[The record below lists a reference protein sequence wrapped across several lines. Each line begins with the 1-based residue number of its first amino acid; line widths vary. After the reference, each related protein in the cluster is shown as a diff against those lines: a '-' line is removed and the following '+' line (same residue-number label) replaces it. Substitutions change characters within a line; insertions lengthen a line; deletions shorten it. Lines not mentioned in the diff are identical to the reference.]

1 MIGRK
6 KLRDCVMEDV
16 FGNIYRSN
24 GMFFITDRGG
34 GRYVVF
40 RDMDDDLIRM
50 ATVRKRPVGADK
62 IELTVENEDIMDI
75 ADEILANEEGLFV
88 FGKEKSFALVEREGQ
103 LGYVRGS
110 GQKLRE
116 RLDYRVRSGL
126 ADKLLWVLN
135 AALNICI
142 VGLVLMAVSTNVGEW
157 LSDRK
162 YGEMYEYLPSF
173 EEYQQKIDEMFAPDG
188 SWSGMGVDERLEAI
202 RYVAEW
208 ETVAVL
214 GIPTIEIKA
223 ADLEGTTLG
232 QFRNYPLC
240 ILMDRGHIEEST
252 PAAVLDTL
260 IHEIRHYWQ
269 HETVQLLETVEGE
282 NSTMSNNYIFN
293 QAREFRNSFRD
304 YKDVESGEEEDFY
317 EYYSQRVEQ
326 DSREWAEYRLQYGIY
341 KEIEGMEEQ

>member
-1 MIGRK
+1 MRGRK

-16 FGNIYRSN
+16 FGNIYRSS
-24 GMFFITDRGG
+24 GMFFITDRDG

-40 RDMDDDLIRM
+40 RDTDDGAIRIAM
-50 ATVRKRPVGADK
+50 VRKRLTGACRIDP
-62 IELTVENEDIMDI
+62 TVENEDILDI
-75 ADEILANEEGLFV
+75 ADEILINEEDLFV
-88 FGKEKSFALVEREGQ
+88 FGREKSFTLTEREGQ
-103 LGYVRGS
+103 LGYIRGP

-116 RLDYRVRSGL
+116 KLECRVKSGL
-126 ADKLLWVLN
+126 ADKVLWALN

-157 LSDRK
+157 LSDRR
-162 YGEMYEYLPSF
+162 YGEMYENLPSF
-173 EEYQQKIDEMFAPDG
+173 EEYQQKIDEMFAPGG
-188 SWSGMGVDERLEAI
+188 SWSGMDIDERLEAI

-208 ETVAVL
+208 ETVATL
-214 GIPTIEIKA
+214 GIPAIEIKA
-223 ADLEGTTLG
+223 DDLAGTTLG

-326 DSREWAEYRLQYGIY
+326 DSREWARYRLEYGIY
-341 KEIEGMEEQ
+341 KEIEGMEE